1 MGQIIGDFDMPNT
14 FNKDSKSVKPTFSTK
29 PFFAQQLEKKKVVK
43 RK

>member
-1 MGQIIGDFDMPNT
+1 MAFFVVDNDNVNT
-14 FNKDSKSVKPTFSTK
+14 FTSKEIKTAKSATK

>member
-1 MGQIIGDFDMPNT
+1 MGFLIGDLDSTNN
-14 FNKDSKSVKPTFSTK
+14 FNSKEVKANKNAK

>member
-1 MGQIIGDFDMPNT
+1 MAIFVV
-14 FNKDSKSVKPTFSTK
+14 DSDNVNSFTSKEIKTGKSATK

>member
-1 MGQIIGDFDMPNT
+1 MGIFIIDNDNVNT
-14 FNKDSKSVKPTFSTK
+14 FTSKETKTTKGATK